1 MAYHL
6 QDHQER
12 ISKKIGEGK
21 SVLAYHSL
29 GSGKTLSALDSASKV
44 LKANPGARSLFVVP
58 APLRDNLAKEMDK
71 HGIDPEIRKRIDVDS
86 YEGAT
91 SKSEKY
97 KNAKYHL
104 VVMDEAHRVR
114 NQGLRS
120 DAVREIAQS
129 AKQRLLLT
137 ATPIYNQRSDIA
149 KVINTTAGS
158 KVMPEDAAKFD
169 EAFIDKK
176 QVNPN
181 LLMRMLG
188 VTPGEKMSVK
198 NKAILNRIGKDYMDR
213 FDAIKAMKED
223 FPDRTDEMVHVDM
236 SPQQLRAYQYAE
248 GTIPLPLRLK
258 IRMNLPLDK
267 KEAQNLNA
275 FSSGIRQISN
285 TDAGFTTRHPSA
297 PKIDR
302 MVSDFE
308 GMMKENPN
316 HKGIIYSNYLGSGLE
331 EAFRQLQVK
340 KIPSV
345 MFTGK
350 TTPAERKQ
358 AVKDYN
364 AGVVKAILLS
374 SAGSEGLDLQGTRS
388 FQGMEPHFNN
398 EKINQVIGR
407 GIRYKSH
414 ASLPENERKVRVMR
428 YAASKPKLFGHF
440 SRGQGID
447 DYLKNTADTK
457 DSLTNEILK
466 AMTDTDG

>member
-6 QDHQER
+6 QEHQER
-12 ISKKIGEGK
+12 VSKKIGEGK

-29 GSGKTLSALDSASKV
+29 GSGKTLTALDSASSI
-44 LKANPGARSLFVVP
+44 LKANPNARSLFVVP
-58 APLRDNLAKEMDK
+58 APLRDNLQKEMDK
-71 HGIDPEIRKRIDVDS
+71 HGIDPEIRKRIDIDS

-91 SKSEKY
+91 NKSEKY
-97 KNAKYHL
+97 KNNKYHL

-114 NQGLRS
+114 NSGLRS
-120 DAVREIAQS
+120 DAVRDIARS
-129 AKQRLLLT
+129 AKQRLTLT
-137 ATPIYNQRSDIA
+137 GTPIYNQRSDIA
-149 KVINTTAGS
+149 KVINTTAG
-158 KVMPEDAAKFD
+158 KTVMPEDPTKFD
-169 EAFIDKK
+169 EAYINK
-176 QVNPN
+176 QIVKPG

-188 VTPGEKMSVK
+188 VTPGEKLTVK
-198 NKAILNRIGKDYMDR
+198 DNAVLRKIGKEYMDR
-213 FDAIKAMKED
+213 FNAMESLKSD

-248 GTIPLPLRLK
+248 GTIPLPMRLK

-267 KEAQNLNA
+267 KEAQNLNS
-275 FSSGIRQISN
+275 FSTAIRQISN
-285 TDAGFTTRHPSA
+285 TDAGYTTRHPNA

-302 MVSDFE
+302 IVSDFE

-316 HKGIIYSNYLGSGLE
+316 HKGIIYSNYLGSGLD
-331 EAFRQLQVK
+331 EAYRQMTAK
-340 KIPSV
+340 KIPTV

-358 AVKDYN
+358 AIKDYN
-364 AGVVKAILLS
+364 AGKVKAILLS

-398 EKINQVIGR
+398 KKIDQVIGR

-414 ASLPENERKVRVMR
+414 AMLPEEERKVRVMR
-428 YAASKPKLFGHF
+428 YAATKPKLFGHF

-447 DYLKNTADTK
+447 DYLKNSSDTK
-457 DSLTNEILK
+457 DSLTREILK
-466 AMTDTDG
+466 AMTDSDS

>member
-6 QDHQER
+6 QEHQER
-12 ISKKIGEGK
+12 ISNKIGEGK

-58 APLRDNLAKEMDK
+58 APLRDNLHKEMDK
-71 HGIDPEIRKRIDVDS
+71 HGIDPEIRSRIDVDS

-91 SKSEKY
+91 NKSEAY
-97 KNAKYHL
+97 KNKKYHL

-114 NQGLRS
+114 NSGLRS
-120 DAVREIAQS
+120 DAVREISRS

-158 KVMPEDAAKFD
+158 EVMPEDAAKFD
-169 EAFIDKK
+169 DAFISKT
-176 QVNPN
+176 QVKPG
-181 LLMRMLG
+181 LLMRILG
-188 VTPGEKMSVK
+188 VTPGEKMTVK
-198 NKAILNRIGKDYMDR
+198 NQAILRRIGKDYMDR
-213 FDAIKAMKED
+213 FNAMESLKNE

-267 KEAQNLNA
+267 KEAQNQNA
-275 FSSGIRQISN
+275 FSSAIRQISN

-302 MVSDFE
+302 IVSDFQ
-308 GMMKENPN
+308 GMMKDNPN

-331 EAFRQLQVK
+331 EAHRQMTEK
-340 KIPSV
+340 GIPTV

-350 TTPAERKQ
+350 TTAAERKQ

-364 AGVVKAILLS
+364 EGRVKAILLS
-374 SAGSEGLDLQGTRS
+374 SAGSEGLDLKGTRS

-398 EKINQVIGR
+398 KKIDQVIGR

-414 ASLPENERKVRVMR
+414 ADLPEEERKVRVMR

-447 DYLKNTADTK
+447 DYLKNSSDTK
-457 DSLTNEILK
+457 DALTKEILK
-466 AMTDTDG
+466 AMTDSNG